1 MSFENKLPTPLENN
15 DAKGHMVCTLNKT
28 TDARRAAETLSIAFS
43 NSPAFHFICKK
54 ILNIP
59 LAEEVPTRTITTDI
73 ISPFLDSPYGEISEV
88 NTFDAVAVWS
98 LPPHVPKAR
107 SNDAKFNKDFIDDLN
122 ARVKQVIP
130 NGINYYYLFC
140 IGKNLNEKGIRGSV
154 RTIFEEYKRRAD
166 EENCAIVLEAI
177 AEHAKSVYEYF
188 GFRNYM
194 TFKYGEGEVDSNGN
208 CDPNGEG
215 FTAYLMIYHK
225 DGNKVLKE

>member
-43 NSPAFHFICKK
+43 NSPAFHFISKK

-59 LAEEVPTRTITTDI
+59 LAEKVPTRTIATDI

-122 ARVKQVIP
+122 ARVK
-130 NGINYYYLFC
+130 
-140 IGKNLNEKGIRGSV
+140 
-154 RTIFEEYKRRAD
+154 
-166 EENCAIVLEAI
+166 
-177 AEHAKSVYEYF
+177 
-188 GFRNYM
+188 
-194 TFKYGEGEVDSNGN
+194 
-208 CDPNGEG
+208 
-215 FTAYLMIYHK
+215 
-225 DGNKVLKE
+225 